1 MVAEA
6 NRVGLGITKN
16 TTAKITSQHGL
27 IYDKLMR
34 TSGPDAAMQYFWANQ
49 KAVEHYRTLCESIDC
64 DFETK
69 SAYVYSLTDREKIE
83 REVVAVRMLGFQA
96 EFSETLPL
104 PFSIKGAIEFPNQA
118 QFHPLKFLSAVA
130 GGLHLYENTFI
141 KDISPHKAWSE
152 RGSITADKI
161 IVTTHFPFINK
172 HGSYFLKM
180 YQQRSYVLALKNAQD
195 VSGMYLG
202 AEENGLSFRNYGDLL
217 LLGGGGHRTGKQ
229 GGLSLIHI

>member
-1 MVAEA
+1 MNHQSVWTATANMPRFETLNKDIKTDVLIVGGGLCGILCAHFLTQAGVDCVVAEA
-6 NRVGLGITKN
+6 NRVGFGITKN

-34 TSGPDAAMQYFWANQ
+34 TSGPDASMQYFWANQ

-96 EFSETLPL
+96 EFSEPLPL

-130 GGLHLYENTFI
+130 GSLRIYENTFI

-180 YQQRSYVLALKNAQD
+180 YQ
-195 VSGMYLG
+195 
-202 AEENGLSFRNYGDLL
+202 LL
-217 LLGGGGHRTGKQ
+217 LK
-229 GGLSLIHI
+229 